1 MSKICSETFWMREP
15 CRNIN
20 RMPFVRGFSLVM
32 KGTSSSTHSRS
43 LFLHIEQLYS
53 HKFCFFAWKEKEDW
67 VFRGLLQALSS
78 LKLSIKQIH
87 RNIFRFRKSFSKY
100 RNISFS
106 VHKVPFQISACWEI
120 CHKDSLCLIT
130 CPKAV
135 FLSQQQ
141 ASAPAVPN
149 GPRYAAKDSLFPLLP
164 PPSQES
170 LH

>member
-1 MSKICSETFWMREP
+1 M
-15 CRNIN
+15 
-20 RMPFVRGFSLVM
+20 
-32 KGTSSSTHSRS
+32 
-43 LFLHIEQLYS
+43 
-53 HKFCFFAWKEKEDW
+53 
-67 VFRGLLQALSS
+67 FRGLLHALSS

-120 CHKDSLCLIT
+120 CHKDSLCLIA
-130 CPKAV
+130 CPKAA

-164 PPSQES
+164 PPSQERFALIPTSPGTIWMWNS
-170 LH
+170 LHSPEGCADKHGKVLVRFLPFRTALHVPQASVK